1 MNNEFYAV
9 CERATELMHIA
20 IINKDYGKAELAY
33 FKTPD
38 EAEEFL
44 RNLELYKDGSRGKR
58 HLIYNNKVEQ
68 DSFFEKNKAEIPLL
82 LHEDWLAVRN
92 DACFENEGQTIIT
105 HGGSHFMEMVI
116 PFVKIERNP

>member
-1 MNNEFYAV
+1 MEKVF
-9 CERATELMHIA
+9 
-20 IINKDYGKAELAY
+20 
-33 FKTPD
+33 
-38 EAEEFL
+38 
-44 RNLELYKDGSRGKR
+44 LYKDGSRGKR

-68 DSFFEKNKAEIPLL
+68 DSFFEVNKAEIPLL

>member
-1 MNNEFYAV
+1 MRWRKYFSIKMGVGEN
-9 CERATELMHIA
+9 A
-20 IINKDYGKAELAY
+20 ILSIIIRWS
-33 FKTPD
+33 KTRF
-38 EAEEFL
+38 EE
-44 RNLELYKDGSRGKR
+44 
-58 HLIYNNKVEQ
+58 
-68 DSFFEKNKAEIPLL
+68 NKAEIPLL